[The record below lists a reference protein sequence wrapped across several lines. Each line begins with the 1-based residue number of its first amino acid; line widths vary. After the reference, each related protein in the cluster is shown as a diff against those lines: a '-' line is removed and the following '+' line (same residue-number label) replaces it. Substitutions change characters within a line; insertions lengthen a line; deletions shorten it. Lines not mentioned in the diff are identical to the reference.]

1 MKEIDKGVLEETKIF
16 KFGGGKVEQK
26 RKWRERE
33 SWREEKMEKMKTED
47 SEGQTSSN
55 NNFHIL
61 NNITHFFIYMYFKK
75 FQTTILK
82 LIYQTPL
89 NLHLNPNLTSQLHPK
104 ILNFF
109 EFAFTVL

>member
-1 MKEIDKGVLEETKIF
+1 MKEIDKGVLEETKII

-33 SWREEKMEKMKTED
+33 SWREEKMEKMKTQD

-61 NNITHFFIYMYFKK
+61 NNNSAIYTLFHPYI
-75 FQTTILK
+75 FQKTPNNNSQTNLPNISE
-82 LIYQTPL
+82 IY
-89 NLHLNPNLTSQLHPK
+89 
-104 ILNFF
+104 I
-109 EFAFTVL
+109 